1 MGVLKKVS
9 RKKLATGVV
18 LVIMGV
24 IIGVVISANFGWLTL
39 GQAKLEPI
47 PPKVTEHLE
56 ATERAF
62 VEISKRVV
70 PSVVNISTTKTSKGY
85 EGNPLNPFFQDPF
98 FRRFFGDEFFRDHE
112 SPRESPHE
120 SPRRHKEQALGSGV
134 IVSEDGYIVT
144 NNHVVS
150 GADEIKVVLSDK
162 REFTGKVVG
171 ADPKTDIAVIKI
183 KAGDLPAVAW
193 GDSDSIEVGE
203 FVLAIGNPF
212 GLTQTVT
219 SGIISAKG
227 RANVGIADYEDFIQ
241 TDAAINPGNSGG
253 ALVNIR
259 GELIGI
265 NTAIFSRSGGY
276 MGIGFA
282 VPSNM
287 VKSVMDS
294 LVKVGK
300 VTRGWLGV
308 YIQDIT
314 PELAKQFKLNTNQGA
329 LVSDV
334 MDGSPAEKAGFERG
348 DVVIQY
354 NGKEVENTS
363 HLRNMVA
370 QTAVGKVM
378 EVKVSRD
385 GHEKVLKVTIGELPA
400 DGTKEGRSG
409 GEDAEGIFK
418 GVTVQNITPEYRERL
433 DIPDKVKGVI
443 ITAIESD
450 SPAQEYGLKPGD
462 VIMEINKKQTKNT
475 KDFNKAAGDIKKGEG
490 ALILVYRE
498 GMTLFITISP

>member
-1 MGVLKKVS
+1 MIDTKKVS
-9 RKKLATGVV
+9 KEKLAVAVILVFAGVIVGVV
-18 LVIMGV
+18 L
-24 IIGVVISANFGWLTL
+24 SANFGWISL
-39 GQAKLEPI
+39 GQAKVEPI
-47 PPKVTEHLE
+47 SPKVTEHLE
-56 ATERAF
+56 ATEKAF

-70 PSVVNISTTKTSKGY
+70 PSVVNISTTKISRGN
-85 EGNPLNPFFQDPF
+85 EGNQLSPFFQDPF

-112 SPRESPHE
+112 MPK
-120 SPRRHKEQALGSGV
+120 RHKEQALGSGV
-134 IVSEDGYIVT
+134 IVSEDGYIIT

-171 ADPKTDIAVIKI
+171 ADPKTDVAVIKI
-183 KAGDLPAVAW
+183 KANDLPTVLW
-193 GDSDSIEVGE
+193 GDSDNIEVGE

-212 GLTQTVT
+212 GLNQTVT

-308 YIQDIT
+308 YIQDVT
-314 PELAKQFKLNTNQGA
+314 PELAKQFKLHTNQGA
-329 LVSDV
+329 LVSDI

-348 DVVIQY
+348 DVIIQY
-354 NGKEVENTS
+354 NGKEIENTG

-370 QTAVGKVM
+370 QTSVGKVV
-378 EVKVSRD
+378 ELKIIRES
-385 GHEKVLKVTIGELPA
+385 HEKVLKVNIGELPP
-400 DGTKEGRSG
+400 DGAKEGKHEEG
-409 GEDAEGIFK
+409 DAEGVFK
-418 GVTVQNITPEYRERL
+418 GVTVQGLTPEYRDKL
-433 DIPDKVKGVI
+433 DIPDKIKGVI
-443 ITAIESD
+443 ITAVESG
-450 SPAQEYGLKPGD
+450 SSAEEYGLKAGD
-462 VIMEINKKQTKNT
+462 VILEINKKATKT
-475 KDFNKAAGDIKKGEG
+475 IKDFNKAVAEIKKGES
-490 ALILVYRE
+490 ALILIYRD
-498 GMTLFITISP
+498 GMTIFITVSP

>member
-1 MGVLKKVS
+1 MIDIKKVS
-9 RKKLATGVV
+9 KEKLTVAVLLVIAGVIVGVV
-18 LVIMGV
+18 L
-24 IIGVVISANFGWLTL
+24 SANFGLLSL
-39 GQAKLEPI
+39 GQAKVEPI

-56 ATERAF
+56 ATEKAF

-70 PSVVNISTTKTSKGY
+70 PSVVNISTTKMTKGF
-85 EGNPLNPFFQDPF
+85 EGNSLSPFFQDPF
-98 FRRFFGDEFFRDHE
+98 FRRFFGDDFSRDHE
-112 SPRESPHE
+112 TPK
-120 SPRRHKEQALGSGV
+120 RHKEQALGSGV
-134 IVSEDGYIVT
+134 IVSEDGYIIT

-162 REFTGKVVG
+162 REFTGKIVG
-171 ADPKTDIAVIKI
+171 ADPKTDIAVVKI
-183 KAGDLPAVAW
+183 KATNLPTIQW

-287 VKSVMDS
+287 SKSVMDS

-308 YIQDIT
+308 YIQDVT
-314 PELAKQFKLNTNQGA
+314 PELAKQFKLSSNLGA
-329 LVSDV
+329 LVSDI
-334 MDGSPAEKAGFERG
+334 MDKGPAEKAGVARG
-348 DVVIQY
+348 DVIIQF
-354 NGKEVENTS
+354 NGKGVENTG

-370 QTAVGKVM
+370 QTPVGNAV
-378 EVKVSRD
+378 EVKVIRE
-385 GHEKVLKVTIGELPA
+385 GHEKLLKVTISELPV
-400 DGTKEGRSG
+400 DGTKEGIN
-409 GEDAEGIFK
+409 EEDDAEGMFK
-418 GVTVQNITPEYRERL
+418 GVTVQNLTPEFRERL
-433 DIPDKVKGVI
+433 DIPEKVKGVI
-443 ITAIESD
+443 ITAVESGSAAED
-450 SPAQEYGLKPGD
+450 YGLKAGD
-462 VIMEINKKQTKNT
+462 VVMEINKKITRT
-475 KDFNKAAGDIKKGEG
+475 AKDFRKAAGEIKKGNS
-490 ALILVYRE
+490 ALMLIFRE
-498 GMTLFITISP
+498 GMTIFITVSP